1 MYGVGGDIVLRRDQN
16 PADQF
21 AMATEK
27 LTYYQ
32 QENPLKLES
41 PW

>member
-27 LTYYQ
+27 LTYYS
-32 QENPLKLES
+32 ELFPG
-41 PW
+41 